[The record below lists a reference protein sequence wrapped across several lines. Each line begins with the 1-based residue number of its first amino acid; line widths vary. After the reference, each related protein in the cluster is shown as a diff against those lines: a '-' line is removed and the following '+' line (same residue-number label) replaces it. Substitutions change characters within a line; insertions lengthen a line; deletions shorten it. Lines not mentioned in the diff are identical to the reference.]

1 MARPIVLG
9 AMARCARRQ
18 PVWFSSSMGD
28 FGAGGRGGT
37 VERATWFTSSLE
49 RGECVVGERGSY
61 GAWRGGADHEGER
74 GG

>member
-1 MARPIVLG
+1 
-9 AMARCARRQ
+9 
-18 PVWFSSSMGD
+18 MGD

-37 VERATWFTSSLE
+37 VERATWFTSSLERATWFTSSLE

-61 GAWRGGADHEGER
+61 GAWRGGAGHEGER